1 MLQFV
6 RQIVI
11 RGRELTKYEPEG
23 LRELKRFV
31 DNALSLFIISNFGIA
46 LSLKIKKFEPLVM
59 VFDIPSGG
67 NPCEEGG
74 PRSLKT

>member
-1 MLQFV
+1 LLQFV
-6 RQIVI
+6 RQIMI

-31 DNALSLFIISNFGIA
+31 DNALPLFIISDFSIA
-46 LSLKIKKFEPLVM
+46 LSLGSKESEPLVM

-67 NPCEEGG
+67 NPCEEGDLQ
-74 PRSLKT
+74 SLKR